1 MLKRYVADGEKE
13 TSPRRR
19 LFLCIGSDRKSLGCK
34 HLLEPVTNTFIL
46 EAMSSIVDRVWFV
59 TVQCSSQTHK
69 APASRNGP
77 NSDPTTCWL
86 HGLDQITQ
94 VIFSAE
100 KCKFHRFSCAARGSE
115 VCICYGMARSSYFTF
130 FLWVRHLKSLNVG
143 SLLENGD
150 NKKHRVK

>member
-1 MLKRYVADGEKE
+1 MKRCVADGGRSLSEKVAVSVGFACAE
-13 TSPRRR
+13 VVMEEPS
-19 LFLCIGSDRKSLGCK
+19 
-34 HLLEPVTNTFIL
+34 LEPVTNTFVL
-46 EAMSSIVDRVWFV
+46 EAMSSIVQGVWFV

-100 KCKFHRFSCAARGSE
+100 K
-115 VCICYGMARSSYFTF
+115 M
-130 FLWVRHLKSLNVG
+130 
-143 SLLENGD
+143 
-150 NKKHRVK
+150 

>member
-1 MLKRYVADGEKE
+1 MADGKKE
-13 TSPRRR
+13 TSSRRR

-46 EAMSSIVDRVWFV
+46 EAMSSIVDREWFV

-100 KCKFHRFSCAARGSE
+100 KHKFHRFSCAARGSE
-115 VCICYGMARSSYFTF
+115 VCICYGMARSNYILLHIL
-130 FLWVRHLKSLNVG
+130 FLWVKHLKSPNIG
-143 SLLENGD
+143 SLLREL
-150 NKKHRVK
+150 R